1 MKNLFNTIV
10 DFVKLHKK
18 IVIISLASFVGVCL
32 VVAGCL
38 LIPWGAGSTHFL
50 VNTVN
55 ELFIDTD
62 ELLRIG
68 EKLAENG
75 YRSRIDFKLD
85 GEEANRT
92 SDVSIQMEALGYGDG
107 DDLKERM
114 DYLIKVDENE
124 HGGGIAYADGKLYI
138 IGYDKD
144 RKQFCLYMPLDN
156 ILEELEGSIFAPT
169 SDSKFAMSEDVYNQ
183 IKSALKG
190 DNDDATEELREFYN
204 RLLPKIKD
212 QIKQKTVIADKNT
225 VAITLEEETLKKIIE
240 ITVDELKGDEK
251 FKERLSLDD
260 EALDIIKK
268 QLNESV
274 KGYTF
279 ELTYTVEKNML
290 RSAHFSVEHD
300 KVNTIDN
307 IEYDL
312 QITTEKN
319 KDALTLTIE
328 TTTGPSH
335 NRVTDSASLE
345 YVRTEEKGKTN
356 TTLTFTS
363 KPHEGEEEMFYFT
376 LEHYTK
382 DGDYRLEYYSS
393 EDAEDPDMLMEG
405 KAGFYKNRG
414 GYFFSID
421 KYADEDVSLT
431 DLISFY
437 TKLDKAGKQL
447 TMPEGENFFDIT
459 EDRLDAIIAGINFAG
474 MDKSL
479 WTALGKKIHLSEDG
493 LPITNY
499 TVALSDAEAIKALFE
514 NYRRYSENQNVK
526 KIYYYDEACG
536 VYILCTYTGRYLT
549 KFYTFPGK
557 LLDEY
562 HEAKILNGT
571 FIVHEYEIT
580 EEREATCTT
589 EGDVTITCKI
599 CGMSYTKKTTSCLP
613 HQYEVIDEVPADCY
627 DRGYVTEKCSVCD
640 HIQTQSIGSSLGHL
654 KESVTISASENP
666 GMLGDAIITGCER
679 CGVLLSVNYGE
690 SIIWYFNENIVYPD
704 LSTRHYILPDQLS
717 EYINVSSLEVNLYN
731 AGDLLISVRIP
742 NGCEVIEDK
751 SFSAA
756 HSLQVIVIPSS
767 VNEIKDGAFSSE
779 PPSTIFYLGTE
790 EEWAEVELN
799 SYGEIWSDV
808 RIVFLPDGID
818 DASII
823 SRCVDDT
830 GLPNILGEKKS
841 LTKSIGAAELLAE
854 NNSSVSIIY
863 DGKVTLVAYDV
874 LTDTVSIAK
883 DEGGSTTIILMS
895 SDGLVKTM
903 FEIDDE
909 ISIMDSDNG
918 LLAMTSIS
926 LGIIY
931 LYDIASG
938 ELSNFKFERFECYF
952 DEMFVDGDRVLF
964 IAQDKYSTEVDLYS
978 FIPGEKCKKIGTGII
993 GHEEYFFIRD
1003 YHTFITTDHINSLIE
1018 FYNTRDGSKI
1028 ESIRG
1033 FKIEKNLLFAYGYMY
1048 VHHNYGTN
1056 SSGSEYS
1063 YIDLNSNQT
1072 AIRPDSFWC
1081 DFDIGDCFIEVQP
1094 IFASSNGKAAMILD
1108 ADGNV
1113 SIAFASADSDA
1124 TVTVDYYAEK
1134 GFITNDGDVIL
1145 YTPGGYGI
1153 IIVDI

>member
-10 DFVKLHKK
+10 GFVKLHKK

-92 SDVSIQMEALGYGDG
+92 SDVSIQMETLGYGDG

-124 HGGGIAYADGKLYI
+124 HGGGIAYADGKLYV

-144 RKQFCLYMPLDN
+144 QKQFCLYMPLDN

-169 SDSKFAMSEDVYNQ
+169 SDSKFAMSEDAYNQ
-183 IKSALKG
+183 IKSALEG
-190 DNDDATEELREFYN
+190 DDDDATEELREFYN

-225 VAITLEEETLKKIIE
+225 VAITLEEETLKKLIE
-240 ITVDELKGDEK
+240 IAVDELKGDEK
-251 FKERLSLDD
+251 LKERLSLDD
-260 EALDIIKK
+260 EALDKIKK

-290 RSAHFSVEHD
+290 RSAHLSVEHN

-319 KDALTLTIE
+319 RDALTLTME

-376 LEHYTK
+376 LAHYTK

-421 KYADEDVSLT
+421 KYVDEDVSLT

-447 TMPEGENFFDIT
+447 TMPEGENFLDIT
-459 EDRLDAIIAGINFAG
+459 EERLDAIIAGINFAG

-479 WTALGKKIHLSEDG
+479 FDSLGKNIHLSEDG
-493 LPITNY
+493 LPISNY
-499 TVALSDAEAIKALFE
+499 TVALNDAEAIKILFD
-514 NYRRYSENQNVK
+514 NYRKKTECQNVT

-536 VYILCTYTGRYLT
+536 VYILCTYTGRYFT

-557 LLDEY
+557 LLDDY
-562 HEAKILNGT
+562 HEAKIVNGT

-580 EEREATCTT
+580 EEK
-589 EGDVTITCKI
+589 V
-599 CGMSYTKKTTSCLP
+599 
-613 HQYEVIDEVPADCY
+613 ADCLNEGYKIRRCVQCGVSYKSDVKRANGHTEAKESIEHTY
-627 DRGYVTEKCSVCD
+627 DIGKTDNAATVKYCSVCGRIISFVYGED
-640 HIQTQSIGSSLGHL
+640 SNFSLYFYDANPYKGMVNSIKHLVIPDELCERFGLQNIVLSFNSASSILSINVPDGREVIASGDFASATMLQVLALPTSIKEIQDGSFYAESNLHTIFYHGTEEMWQRVELNGYETLWENVKVICLPDGFDAEMVMEACIDITKANIELINKKNLTNSIGSAANLAAESDCVGLFYNSRLSL
-654 KESVTISASENP
+654 AS
-666 GMLGDAIITGCER
+666 
-679 CGVLLSVNYGE
+679 Y
-690 SIIWYFNENIVYPD
+690 
-704 LSTRHYILPDQLS
+704 
-717 EYINVSSLEVNLYN
+717 
-731 AGDLLISVRIP
+731 
-742 NGCEVIEDK
+742 
-751 SFSAA
+751 
-756 HSLQVIVIPSS
+756 
-767 VNEIKDGAFSSE
+767 DGK
-779 PPSTIFYLGTE
+779 T
-790 EEWAEVELN
+790 
-799 SYGEIWSDV
+799 D
-808 RIVFLPDGID
+808 
-818 DASII
+818 II
-823 SRCVDDT
+823 SIALVSGGKTYVKLYHSNETFYSSFEINDEVGVMDSD
-830 GLPNILGEKKS
+830 GGVIAMASKELSKIYIYDIAEKS
-841 LTKSIGAAELLAE
+841 LTEFHFTKYDCYFTVIFVDGSNIIFEADEKRTTGDGLYLLTLGGELKEIGSISGGHSFYFVREDHLLLACDYT
-854 NNSSVSIIY
+854 NNSLTQFDTTRGKQTKNLRISSISNDLFY
-863 DGKVTLVAYDV
+863 KYGYFYGKKYTDSGTSPTYCDYKLK
-874 LTDTVSIAK
+874 LTDDRPEKHWAEFCLDSAIEVKNIMTGYSGRVIMAK
-883 DEGGSTTIILMS
+883 NTD
-895 SDGLVKTM
+895 
-903 FEIDDE
+903 
-909 ISIMDSDNG
+909 
-918 LLAMTSIS
+918 
-926 LGIIY
+926 
-931 LYDIASG
+931 G
-938 ELSNFKFERFECYF
+938 ELSL
-952 DEMFVDGDRVLF
+952 VITDGENT
-964 IAQDKYSTEVDLYS
+964 I
-978 FIPGEKCKKIGTGII
+978 
-993 GHEEYFFIRD
+993 
-1003 YHTFITTDHINSLIE
+1003 SL
-1018 FYNTRDGSKI
+1018 
-1028 ESIRG
+1028 
-1033 FKIEKNLLFAYGYMY
+1033 
-1048 VHHNYGTN
+1048 
-1056 SSGSEYS
+1056 
-1063 YIDLNSNQT
+1063 
-1072 AIRPDSFWC
+1072 
-1081 DFDIGDCFIEVQP
+1081 
-1094 IFASSNGKAAMILD
+1094 
-1108 ADGNV
+1108 
-1113 SIAFASADSDA
+1113 
-1124 TVTVDYYAEK
+1124 DYYAER
-1134 GFITNDGDVIL
+1134 GFVLNDGRILL

-1153 IIVDI
+1153 LSVAL

>member
-10 DFVKLHKK
+10 GFVKLHKK

-92 SDVSIQMEALGYGDG
+92 SDVSIQMEALGYGEG

-124 HGGGIAYADGKLYI
+124 HGGGIAYADGKLYV

-144 RKQFCLYMPLDN
+144 QKQFCLYMPLDN

-169 SDSKFAMSEDVYNQ
+169 SDSKFAMSEDAYNQ
-183 IKSALKG
+183 IKSALEG
-190 DNDDATEELREFYN
+190 DDDDATEELREFYN

-212 QIKQKTVIADKNT
+212 QIKQKTVIVDKNT
-225 VAITLEEETLKKIIE
+225 VAITLEEETLKKLIE
-240 ITVDELKGDEK
+240 IAVDELMGDGK
-251 FKERLSLDD
+251 LKERLSLDD
-260 EALDIIKK
+260 EALDKIKK

-290 RSAHFSVEHD
+290 RSAHLSVEHN
-300 KVNTIDN
+300 KVNNIEN

-319 KDALTLTIE
+319 KDTLTLTME

-382 DGDYRLEYYSS
+382 DGDYRLEYHSS

-421 KYADEDVSLT
+421 KYVDEDVSLT

-447 TMPEGENFFDIT
+447 TMPEGENFLDIT
-459 EDRLDAIIAGINFAG
+459 EERLDAIIAGINFAG

-493 LPITNY
+493 LPISNY
-499 TVALSDAEAIKALFE
+499 TVALNDAEAIEILFRK
-514 NYRRYSENQNVK
+514 YRTLTESKNIK

-536 VYILCTYTGRYLT
+536 TYILFTSNGTGFIT

-562 HEAKILNGT
+562 HEAKIVNGT
-571 FIVHEYEIT
+571 FIVHEYEMV
-580 EEREATCTT
+580 EEKKADCLT
-589 EGDVTITCKI
+589 GGYKKWKCKI
-599 CGMSYTKKTTSCLP
+599 CGAEYLTDKTSSLWHSNEWYSVEYTSDVGNTSEASVGKCKRCGFLRSLVFGPHSNYEIEFLEGGLVRTNNSGIKHLILP
-613 HQYEVIDEVPADCY
+613 EELYEDYDLTGLKIDSAYSPGLLSIRVPDGRDVID
-627 DRGYVTEKCSVCD
+627 T
-640 HIQTQSIGSSLGHL
+640 
-654 KESVTISASENP
+654 
-666 GMLGDAIITGCER
+666 GD
-679 CGVLLSVNYGE
+679 
-690 SIIWYFNENIVYPD
+690 
-704 LSTRHYILPDQLS
+704 
-717 EYINVSSLEVNLYN
+717 
-731 AGDLLISVRIP
+731 
-742 NGCEVIEDK
+742 
-751 SFSAA
+751 FSGAA
-756 HSLQVIVIPSS
+756 NLQVLWLPGSIK
-767 VNEIKDGAFSSE
+767 EIKNDAFHMNE
-779 PPSTIFYLGTE
+779 KIHTIFFEGTE
-790 EEWAEVELN
+790 EQWEMINLNEYESAWADVEV
-799 SYGEIWSDV
+799 IFV
-808 RIVFLPDGID
+808 PDG
-818 DASII
+818 
-823 SRCVDDT
+823 VDS
-830 GLPNILGEKKS
+830 E
-841 LTKSIGAAELLAE
+841 
-854 NNSSVSIIY
+854 
-863 DGKVTLVAYDV
+863 
-874 LTDTVSIAK
+874 TVMAK
-883 DEGGSTTIILMS
+883 
-895 SDGLVKTM
+895 
-903 FEIDDE
+903 
-909 ISIMDSDNG
+909 
-918 LLAMTSIS
+918 
-926 LGIIY
+926 
-931 LYDIASG
+931 
-938 ELSNFKFERFECYF
+938 C
-952 DEMFVDGDRVLF
+952 
-964 IAQDKYSTEVDLYS
+964 TE
-978 FIPGEKCKKIGTGII
+978 
-993 GHEEYFFIRD
+993 
-1003 YHTFITTDHINSLIE
+1003 
-1018 FYNTRDGSKI
+1018 
-1028 ESIRG
+1028 
-1033 FKIEKNLLFAYGYMY
+1033 
-1048 VHHNYGTN
+1048 
-1056 SSGSEYS
+1056 
-1063 YIDLNSNQT
+1063 
-1072 AIRPDSFWC
+1072 
-1081 DFDIGDCFIEVQP
+1081 
-1094 IFASSNGKAAMILD
+1094 
-1108 ADGNV
+1108 
-1113 SIAFASADSDA
+1113 
-1124 TVTVDYYAEK
+1124 
-1134 GFITNDGDVIL
+1134 
-1145 YTPGGYGI
+1145 
-1153 IIVDI
+1153 